1 MHSQSDQ
8 PLHVLGIPGSLRE
21 DSYNR
26 ALLQAAQRLAPEGME
41 IEIYGIDEIP
51 PFNADVEAEGDPEPV
66 KAFKEAIRRADA
78 LLIATPEYQY
88 SIPGVLKNALDWASR
103 PPGKSAL
110 QQKPV
115 AIMGTTTGQFGTAR
129 AQAALRQVLAYNEM
143 PMVMQPEVLVA
154 EAKEKFEDGQLTDQ
168 DASKFM
174 RQLLDNLVELTQ
186 LHHQTA

>member
-1 MHSQSDQ
+1 MRNQSDQ
-8 PLHVLGIPGSLRE
+8 PLRVLGIPGSLRE

-26 ALLQAAQRLAPEGME
+26 ALLQAAQKLAPEGME
-41 IEIYGIDEIP
+41 IKLYDIDEIP
-51 PFNADVEAEGDPEPV
+51 LFNADVEAEGDPEAV
-66 KAFKEAIRRADA
+66 TAFKEAIRRADA

-88 SIPGVLKNALDWASR
+88 NIPGVLKNALDWASR
-103 PPGKSAL
+103 PPGKSPL

-154 EAKEKFEDGQLTDQ
+154 EAKEKFADGQLTDA
-168 DASKFM
+168 DAVKFI
-174 RQLLDNLVELTQ
+174 RQLLDNLVELTH
-186 LHHQTA
+186 LHQRAE

>member
-1 MHSQSDQ
+1 MRDQ
-8 PLHVLGIPGSLRE
+8 PGQTLHVLGIPGSLRE

-26 ALLQAAQRLAPEGME
+26 ALLQAAQTLAPEGMK
-41 IEIYGIDEIP
+41 IEIYDIGEIP
-51 PFNADVEAEGDPEPV
+51 PFNADVEAKGDPEPV
-66 KAFKEAIRRADA
+66 TAFKEEIRRSDA

-103 PPGKSAL
+103 PPGKSVL
-110 QQKPV
+110 QEKPV

-129 AQAALRQVLAYNEM
+129 AQAALRQVLAYNQM

-154 EAKEKFEDGQLTDQ
+154 EAKEKFEDGQLTDE
-168 DASKFM
+168 DAAKFI

-186 LHHQTA
+186 LHQQAA